1 MNTPKNSAPPIKTCG
16 FKGKRPKAK
25 FSRNLNTGKDT
36 KSSVTRERYLA
47 AQDAGLVQPAE
58 EELRPV
64 VHAFAEIGQAGAT
77 AKVTKKQLKAA
88 LRRSA
93 RDVKRTA
100 VALEKERKKKQRAE
114 TIAAAR
120 SEAVKVA
127 RQDAREVKSEVRKVR
142 VTLER
147 TEKAL
152 TVERCLRA
160 EDCAAWEAVLKTKQE
175 EYDAFLRDQM
185 VEVKVCSL
193 HILMELFTNDAH
205 PITSPKRNLKGSM
218 QVKRE
223 MHYRGI
229 LESSSM
235 HCLCSL
241 PIQLTSL

>member
-1 MNTPKNSAPPIKTCG
+1 MNNPTNTAPPIKTGG

-25 FSRNLNTGKDT
+25 FSRNLNTGKDI

-47 AQDAGLVQPAE
+47 AQDAGE

-64 VHAFAEIGQAGAT
+64 VHAFAETGHAGA
-77 AKVTKKQLKAA
+77 AANVTKKQLKAA

-100 VALEKERKKKQRAE
+100 VALEKERNKKQRAE

-120 SEAVKVA
+120 SEAILVA
-127 RQDAREVKSEVRKVR
+127 RQDAREAKSAARKDK

-152 TVERCLRA
+152 MVERCRA
-160 EDCAAWEAVLKTKQE
+160 EDCAAWEAVLKQKQE

-193 HILMELFTNDAH
+193 YTLMEFFTNDAH

-229 LESSSM
+229 LESSSI

-241 PIQLTSL
+241 PIHLTSL